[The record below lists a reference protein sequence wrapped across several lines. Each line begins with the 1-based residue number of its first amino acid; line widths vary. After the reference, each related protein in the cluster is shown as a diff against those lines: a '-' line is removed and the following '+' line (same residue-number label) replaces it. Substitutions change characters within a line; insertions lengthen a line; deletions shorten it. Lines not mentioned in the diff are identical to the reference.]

1 MSHQSY
7 NLARIQW
14 INLRLYRE
22 DGDYV
27 KRNFISNLHKKNLI
41 VNDLK

>member
-7 NLARIQW
+7 KLARIHW

-27 KRNFISNLHKKNLI
+27 KRIFISNLHKKNLI
-41 VNDLK
+41 LIDLK